1 MASRFVD
8 AGPVDEF
15 ILEQENKATAQ
26 KTQRDVKLLQLFLK
40 NKNEE
45 RNIEDIPTGEL
56 NEYVSDFIIS
66 VRTKNGNEY
75 EPSSLRSL
83 LASFERYLKKK
94 NYPASIINDLAF
106 EKTRKTLQSKQKE
119 LKKQG
124 KGNKPNA
131 SVALTS
137 TELNTLYEKGLLGT
151 RSPESLLNTLWLN
164 NTMHFGLRGC
174 KEHRDMCWGDVKLK
188 QTADSEEFLEFNE
201 RQTKTRTGSDCRDV
215 RKIAPK
221 MFATDG
227 SERDPVVVYKLYARK
242 RPEKMNDD
250 ESPFYLAV
258 NNTLKKESLQTKE
271 WFKAAPVG
279 INKLNSLMKTMA
291 QKAGINNERLRNHS
305 GRKTMIQT
313 LSENDILPTHIAQ
326 LSGHKNLKSLESYST
341 VSTKQ
346 EMQMSKLLS
355 GYTSGSATKTSSEKT
370 ANPAATSSPNSETQQ
385 AMALFSGAV
394 INGGN
399 FSININT
406 VNQSPKLTVEQESSK
421 VIAENEALPKW
432 KRLKALED
440 SDDEF

>member
-8 AGPVDEF
+8 AGSVDEF
-15 ILEQENKATAQ
+15 ISEQENKGTAQ
-26 KTQRDVKLLQLFLK
+26 KTLRDVKLFQLFLVT
-40 NKNEE
+40 KNED

-56 NEYVSDFIIS
+56 NEYMSDFIIS
-66 VRTKNGNEY
+66 VRTKDGREY

-83 LASFERYLKKK
+83 LASFERHLKKK
-94 NYPASIINDLAF
+94 KYPASVINDLAF

-131 SVALTS
+131 SVALTTS
-137 TELNTLYEKGLLGT
+137 ELNTLYEKSLLGT
-151 RSPESLLNTLWLN
+151 RNPESLLNTLWLN

-188 QTADSEEFLEFNE
+188 QTADGKEFLEFNE

-215 RKIAPK
+215 RKMAPK

-258 NNTLKKESLQTKE
+258 NNTLKAESLHTKE

-313 LSENDILPTHIAQ
+313 LSENDIPPTHIAQ
-326 LSGHKNLKSLESYST
+326 LSGHKNLKSIQNYSK

-355 GYTSGSATKTSSEKT
+355 GYTSGSATKTSSHET
-370 ANPAATSSPNSETQQ
+370 ANPTATCSSKSESQQ

-406 VNQSPKLTVEQESSK
+406 VNQSPKLTLEPESSP
-421 VIAENEALPKW
+421 VIAEDELLPKW
-432 KRLKALED
+432 KRLRPLED

>member
-8 AGPVDEF
+8 AGSVDDF
-15 ILEQENKATAQ
+15 ILEQENKSTAQ
-26 KTQRDVKLLQLFLK
+26 KTQRDVKLLQLFLV
-40 NKNEE
+40 NKSEE
-45 RNIEDIPTGEL
+45 RNIEDIPIEEL

-66 VRTKNGNEY
+66 VRTKDGKEY

-83 LASFERYLKKK
+83 LASFERHLKKK

-106 EKTRKTLQSKQKE
+106 EKTRKTLKSKQKE

-131 SVALTS
+131 SVALTTS
-137 TELNTLYEKGLLGT
+137 ELNTLYEKDLLGT

-188 QTADSEEFLEFNE
+188 QTADGEEFLEFNE

-215 RKIAPK
+215 RKIMPK

-227 SERDPVVVYKLYARK
+227 SERDPVVVYKLYSRK
-242 RPEKMNDD
+242 RPDKMNED

-258 NNTLKKESLQTKE
+258 NNTVKKESLETKE

-279 INKLNSLMKTMA
+279 VNKLNTLMKSMA
-291 QKAGINNERLRNHS
+291 QKAGLNNERLRNHS

-313 LSENDILPTHIAQ
+313 LSENDIPPTHIAQ
-326 LSGHKNLKSLESYST
+326 LSGHKNLKSLESYSK

-355 GYTSGSATKTSSEKT
+355 GYTCSSATKTSTDKT
-370 ANPAATSSPNSETQQ
+370 ANSPATCSPNSETQQ

-394 INGGN
+394 IKGGN

-406 VNQSPKLTVEQESSK
+406 VNQSPKLTLEQEQNQI
-421 VIAENEALPKW
+421 IAKDGALPKW
-432 KRLKALED
+432 KRLKPLED

>member
-313 LSENDILPTHIAQ
+313 LSENDIPPTHIAQ

-370 ANPAATSSPNSETQQ
+370 ANPAATSTPNSETQQ

-421 VIAENEALPKW
+421 VVAENEALPKW

>member
-8 AGPVDEF
+8 AGSVDDF
-15 ILEQENKATAQ
+15 ILEQENKSTAQ
-26 KTQRDVKLLQLFLK
+26 KTQRDVKLLQLFLV

-45 RNIEDIPTGEL
+45 RNIEDIPIGEL
-56 NEYVSDFIIS
+56 NEYMSDFIIS
-66 VRTKNGNEY
+66 VRTKNGKEY

-83 LASFERYLKKK
+83 LASFERHLKRK

-106 EKTRKTLQSKQKE
+106 EKTRKTLESKQKQ

-131 SVALTS
+131 SVALTTS
-137 TELNTLYEKGLLGT
+137 ELNTLYEKDLLGT

-188 QTADSEEFLEFNE
+188 QTADGEEFLEFNE

-215 RKIAPK
+215 RKMAPK

-227 SERDPVVVYKLYARK
+227 SERDPVVVYKLYERK
-242 RPEKMNDD
+242 RPGKMNEDD
-250 ESPFYLAV
+250 SPFYLAV

-271 WFKAAPVG
+271 WFKAAAVG

-313 LSENDILPTHIAQ
+313 LSENDIPPTHIAQ
-326 LSGHKNLKSLESYST
+326 LSGHKNLKSLESYSK
-341 VSTKQ
+341 VSSKQ
-346 EMQMSKLLS
+346 EMQMSKVLS
-355 GYTSGSATKTSSEKT
+355 GYTSGSAAKTSSDKT
-370 ANPAATSSPNSETQQ
+370 VNSPPTCSPISEAQQ

-394 INGGN
+394 IKGGN

-406 VNQSPKLTVEQESSK
+406 VNQSPKLTLEQEPSQNSAK
-421 VIAENEALPKW
+421 DEALSKW
-432 KRLKALED
+432 KRLKPLED